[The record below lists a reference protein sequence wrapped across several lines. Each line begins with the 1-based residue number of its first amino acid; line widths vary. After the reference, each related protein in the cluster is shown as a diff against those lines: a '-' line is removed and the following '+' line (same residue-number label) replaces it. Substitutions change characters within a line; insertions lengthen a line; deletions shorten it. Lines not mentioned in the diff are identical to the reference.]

1 MNLCILFHTSIFS
14 GSVGAYF
21 GTSASSA
28 AASQNSAS
36 AVTSLTTNTN
46 ALSGATVQSVSING
60 KSYSASS
67 GSSENYSQTSNTAL
81 IVGLVVGI
89 VGAVL
94 LIAGSIFGFQQYQKK
109 KRGQRLV
116 NDEYGL
122 ESPSANYNREARK
135 MPANGPQT
143 NTNNPNMK
151 RRVSA
156 SVQTAPI
163 PHPNRVQATA
173 PAPPKEERV
182 PSAAMSVTMLDIL
195 TPGNPQAANKP
206 MQEPELIKF
215 D

>member
-1 MNLCILFHTSIFS
+1 MNLCILFHPSIFS

-28 AASQNSAS
+28 AASRNLAS
-36 AVTSLTTNTN
+36 AATSLTTNTN
-46 ALSGATVQSVSING
+46 ALSGGTVQSLSING

-67 GSSENYSQTSNTAL
+67 DSSENYGQTNSTAL

-89 VGAVL
+89 VGAAL
-94 LIAGSIFGFQQYQKK
+94 LIAGSIFGFQQYHKK

-122 ESPSANYNREARK
+122 ESPSTNYNREART

-143 NTNNPNMK
+143 TTNNPNMT

-163 PHPNRVQATA
+163 SHPNRVQATA

-182 PSAAMSVTMLDIL
+182 PSAAMSLTMLDVM
-195 TPGNPQAANKP
+195 TPGNLQAANKP
-206 MQEPELIKF
+206 MQDPELIKF